1 MLSFFRRIIN
11 SRVGLVVTFIVLGM
25 IALAFAAGDVSNL
38 AGSFGGGG
46 GLGGNDVATVGKQ
59 EVTVAE
65 LRQRAGDEVA
75 AARQRNPQAD
85 MAGYLASGQLEASLE
100 RTITSYALAEFGRQQ
115 GMVVSKRLIDGQIA
129 SIPGLQ
135 GPTGKFDENLYRRIL
150 AERKLTDAGIR
161 RDIARD
167 TLVQQ
172 LTAPTIGAA
181 QIGEQLAM
189 PYASL
194 LLEKR
199 DGTVGFIPVAA
210 IPAGPAPTEAEIATW
225 YARNLQRYRVPERRT
240 IRYAL
245 VTPEQV
251 RARAVPTDAEIAQ
264 AYQADR
270 AKYQATEKRTIAQV
284 IVADRAAADAL
295 AAKVRGGTSLAD
307 AARAAGLEASTLAA
321 QDKAAYAA
329 QTAPAIADAVFAA
342 PAGTVVGPVRGPLGF
357 TVARVDKVEQVAG
370 RTLAQVRGELVTAIT
385 ARKTAEALSQLHDSM
400 DDALG
405 NGATFDEAVKD
416 ARLQPQTTAALTAQG
431 TNPDAPGA
439 ADPALVPLAAAAFA
453 AEDGDGPQLVQIGTD
468 GGFAI
473 VAVGQV
479 TPAAPR
485 PLAAVRDE
493 VAAAF
498 RADRTRQ
505 AARRIAAAVL
515 AKVNRGAPMAQALA
529 QAGVPLPPA
538 RAIGG
543 TRADIGRQEGPP
555 DPAMVMM
562 FSMAPGTAKL
572 TEAPQG
578 SGWIVVKLD
587 RNTPGDAHRNPGIL
601 ASAKSELGR
610 GMGAEYA
617 EQFARAVRAGIG
629 VKTDAAA
636 LKRVRDELSGQGGSD
651 N

>member
-11 SRVGLVVTFIVLGM
+11 SRVGIVVTFIVLGV
-25 IALAFAAGDVSNL
+25 IALAFAAGDVSHL
-38 AGSFGGGG
+38 SSTFTGG
-46 GLGGNDVATVGKQ
+46 GGNDVATIGSQ
-59 EVTVAE
+59 AVTVAE

-85 MAGYLASGQLEASLE
+85 MAGYLASGQLETSLD
-100 RTITSYALAEFGRQQ
+100 RMVTSYALAEFGREQ
-115 GMVVSKRLIDGQIA
+115 GMVVSKRLVDGQIA
-129 SIPGLQ
+129 GIPGLQ
-135 GPTGKFDENLYRRIL
+135 GPTGKFDEALYRRIL

-181 QIGEQLAM
+181 QIGEQLAL

-194 LLEKR
+194 LLEQRAGK
-199 DGTVGFIPVAA
+199 VGFVPVAA
-210 IPAGPAPTEAEIATW
+210 MPAGPAPTDAEIATW
-225 YARNLQRYRVPERRT
+225 YGRNLQRYRVPERRT

-251 RARAVPTDAEIAQ
+251 RAQSVPTEAEIAA
-264 AYQADR
+264 AYQRDA
-270 AKYQATEKRTIAQV
+270 AKYRATERRTIGQV
-284 IVADRAAADAL
+284 IVADKAAADAL

-307 AARAAGLEASTLAA
+307 AARAAGLEASTLPA
-321 QDKAAYAA
+321 QDKAAYAV
-329 QTAPAIADAVFAA
+329 QTTAAVADAVFAA
-342 PAGTVVGPVRGPLGF
+342 PRGAVIGPVRGGLGF
-357 TVARVDKVEQVAG
+357 IVARVDAVEQVAG
-370 RTLAQVRGELVTAIT
+370 RSLAQARGEIVAALTT
-385 ARKTAEALSQLHDSM
+385 RKTAEALSQLHDRI

-405 NGATFDEAVKD
+405 NGATFDEAIKD
-416 ARLQPQTTAALTAQG
+416 AKLQPQTTPALTAQG
-431 TNPDAPGA
+431 TNPDNPGAA
-439 ADPALVPLAAAAFA
+439 ADPALVPLATAAFT
-453 AEDGDGPQLVQIGTD
+453 AEDGDGPQLVQTGKD

-473 VAVGQV
+473 VAVGQI

-485 PLAAVRDE
+485 PLAAVRNE
-493 VAAAF
+493 VVTAF
-498 RADRTRQ
+498 RADRARQ
-505 AARRIAAAVL
+505 AARKIAAAVL
-515 AKVNRGAPMAQALA
+515 AKVNGGMPLAQALA
-529 QAGVPLPPA
+529 QAGVPLPPV

-543 TRADIGRQEGPP
+543 TRADVGRQQGAP

-578 SGWIVVKLD
+578 SGWIVVRVD
-587 RNTPGDAHRNPGIL
+587 SSTPGDARRNAAIL

-617 EQFARAVRAGIG
+617 EQFARAVRAGVG

-636 LKRVRDELSGQGGSD
+636 LKKVRDELAGQGGSD